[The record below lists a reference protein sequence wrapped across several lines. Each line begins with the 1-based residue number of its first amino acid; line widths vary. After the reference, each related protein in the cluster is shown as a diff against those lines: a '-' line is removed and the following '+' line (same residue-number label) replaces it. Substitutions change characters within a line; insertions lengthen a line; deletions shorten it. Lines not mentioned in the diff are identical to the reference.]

1 MVSVPSVDR
10 DKKLIFKNKKTELV
24 SRWCRRGGAA
34 ITAGAVVASAV
45 VEEPMPLDETSKR

>member
-1 MVSVPSVDR
+1 MVSVPLVDR

-34 ITAGAVVASAV
+34 ITAGAVV
-45 VEEPMPLDETSKR
+45 EEPMPLDETSKR